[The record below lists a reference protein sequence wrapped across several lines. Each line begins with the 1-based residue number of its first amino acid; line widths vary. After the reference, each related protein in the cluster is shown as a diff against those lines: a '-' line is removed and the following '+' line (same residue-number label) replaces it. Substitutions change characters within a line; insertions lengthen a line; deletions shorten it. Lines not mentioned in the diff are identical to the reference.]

1 MFSYV
6 RFFLENVKMKKKKQ
20 PHWHYR
26 WTVFPFLLNIYL
38 FLFNAQLV
46 STVELNKICHL
57 EAVLPE
63 QGTVGL
69 NGFRSDPVEEVCR
82 QSLLVRALNVRT
94 RSYILSRLFNLL
106 KKKTTVLCHS
116 CVSIRFIS
124 HSGSFEYWSVLDSDF
139 GGWVLDTPG
148 RA

>member
-6 RFFLENVKMKKKKQ
+6 RFFLENVKMKKKK
-20 PHWHYR
+20 PHIDIIDGL
-26 WTVFPFLLNIYL
+26 FSLSFLNIYL
-38 FLFNAQLV
+38 FLFNV

-57 EAVLPE
+57 QFEAVLPE

-82 QSLLVRALNVRT
+82 QSLLVRTLNVRT
-94 RSYILSRLFNLL
+94 WSNILSRLFNLF
-106 KKKTTVLCHS
+106 KKKTVLCHS

-148 RA
+148 HA